1 MKYSEAIDQILERVD
16 VELDDV
22 GGGMV
27 HEVFRSTVNDL
38 IRLGNVSQN
47 DVFGL
52 VSKSAKQTFASSGP
66 LTLPF
71 ARLDAND
78 LCSLVLGIY
87 SDIGYTRPCY
97 LNEIKISEIHKYIG
111 TTLLSTTS
119 GYGIF
124 YQIGRTLYFYPEDNL
139 IEHEYWV
146 HYINKMPTYGG
157 ATGST
162 VGIWY
167 DTTDIETYMSYTFI
181 LEAIELTAKKYSEI
195 VGE

>member
-87 SDIGYTRPCY
+87 SDIGYTKPCY

-124 YQIGRTLYFYPEDNL
+124 YPIGRTLYFYPEDNL
-139 IEHEYWV
+139 IEREYWV

-157 ATGST
+157 ETGTT
-162 VGIWY
+162 VGTWY
-167 DTTDIETYMSYTFI
+167 DETDIETYMSYTFI
-181 LEAIELTAKKYSEI
+181 LEAIELTAKKYIEI